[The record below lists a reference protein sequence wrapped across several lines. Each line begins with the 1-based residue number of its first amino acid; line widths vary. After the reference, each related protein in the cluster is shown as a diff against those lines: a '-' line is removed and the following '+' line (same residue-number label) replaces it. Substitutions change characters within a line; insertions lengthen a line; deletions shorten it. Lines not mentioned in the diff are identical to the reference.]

1 MTYCKQGEI
10 WLCNESDGNHK
21 YIILSDDRNNR
32 RMEGAICMRLVEDVD
47 KNVENKVPVYSRNL
61 EGNLWADITTICMKK
76 RLHYRL
82 TRVSK
87 MEQVREILHRFSCL
101 FGDMCYVPVFGYNP
115 MEYTGEVKEVKAGV
129 KKVVEKD
136 GSGWKKVK
144 KGRNR

>member
-21 YIILSDDRNNR
+21 YIILSADINNR
-32 RMEGAICMRLVEDVD
+32 RMDGAVCMRLVEEVGR
-47 KNVENKVPVYSRNL
+47 NVRHYVPVYSRNL
-61 EGNLWADITTICMKK
+61 EGNLWADITTICMKS
-76 RLHYRL
+76 RLDYRL

-87 MEQVREILHRFSCL
+87 MEQVREILHSFSRL

-115 MEYTGEVKEVKAGV
+115 SEYSGEVKEVKAKV

-136 GSGWKKVK
+136 EGGWKKVK